1 MNSRSLAA
9 ILAVALVGTSHA
21 GCTPAASPPNI
32 LLIVLDTVRADA
44 VGREW
49 KQRPVTPQMDRIA
62 LEGWRFA
69 NAYATAPWTLPSHA
83 SMFTGLA
90 PSQHGAVHEHF
101 TLGPEHPT
109 LAEILAR
116 HGYATHGITSNP
128 WVTAERGLAR
138 GFGRFEKAYSDVEA
152 ANDKGAA
159 RATQLAIDFIARAS
173 REDKPFFLFVNY
185 LEAHLPYAPP
195 DAGFEA
201 LGIEIDS
208 LSRREFTIEQ
218 AEEIIAG
225 KRAASADELA
235 LARTL
240 YLGEIAYQD
249 QQLGK
254 LLDALRKRNLLD
266 ETLVIITADHG
277 ELLGDQGLM
286 GHEFSLSDDLLR
298 VPLVLRYPPRLPARQ
313 TVTLPVSH
321 LDLLPTVLDVLGES
335 EIPVP
340 LEGKSLLASEAI
352 SPERALIAEYS
363 QPVTL
368 LGQYW
373 AARHPDFDSEAYAVS
388 LRSLRKGT
396 RKLVE
401 NSRGE
406 VTLIE
411 LDLNAATSDGND
423 LAREIVTIEMRKEL
437 ASWITRLKGVE
448 EPLLIP
454 PDGSDSSLP

>member
-1 MNSRSLAA
+1 MR
-9 ILAVALVGTSHA
+9 
-21 GCTPAASPPNI
+21 
-32 LLIVLDTVRADA
+32 
-44 VGREW
+44 
-49 KQRPVTPQMDRIA
+49 
-62 LEGWRFA
+62 
-69 NAYATAPWTLPSHA
+69 LP
-83 SMFTGLA
+83 
-90 PSQHGAVHEHF
+90 
-101 TLGPEHPT
+101 
-109 LAEILAR
+109 
-116 HGYATHGITSNP
+116 
-128 WVTAERGLAR
+128 
-138 GFGRFEKAYSDVEA
+138 
-152 ANDKGAA
+152 
-159 RATQLAIDFIARAS
+159 
-173 REDKPFFLFVNY
+173 
-185 LEAHLPYAPP
+185 
-195 DAGFEA
+195 
-201 LGIEIDS
+201 
-208 LSRREFTIEQ
+208 
-218 AEEIIAG
+218 
-225 KRAASADELA
+225 
-235 LARTL
+235 RTL

-254 LLDALRKRNLLD
+254 LLDALRMRNLLD

-454 PDGSDSSLP
+454 PDGSDSSIP